1 MTGSQGRNEFLQK
14 QDVSRETLARF
25 DRYAALLEKWN
36 PAINLVS
43 KSTLAEMWTRH
54 LLDSAQIF
62 DLCPPDAQSWA
73 DLGSGGGF
81 PGLVVAILAAER
93 APDLR
98 VTLVES
104 DVRKATFLNTVAREV
119 GVSVMIRPDRIESLS
134 PLASDVLSA
143 RALAPLDQLLS
154 FAARHL
160 APGGLALFPK
170 GASYAD
176 ELAKARANWA
186 FSVEET
192 QSKTDPN
199 AVILGIKGLAHV

>member
-1 MTGSQGRNEFLQK
+1 MTDARGRSEFLEK
-14 QDVSRETLARF
+14 QNVSRETLARL

-43 KSTLAEMWTRH
+43 KSTLADLWTRH
-54 LLDSAQIF
+54 FLDSAQIF
-62 DLCPPDAQSWA
+62 DLCPPGARVWA

-81 PGLVVAILAAER
+81 PGLVIAILAAGR
-93 APDLR
+93 AAGIR

-119 GVSVMIRPDRIESLS
+119 GVAVDIRPERIELLP
-134 PLASDVLSA
+134 PLAADVLSA
-143 RALAPLDQLLS
+143 RALAPLDQLLA

-160 APGGLALFPK
+160 DVGGVALFSK
-170 GASYAD
+170 GAAHAD
-176 ELAKARANWA
+176 ELAKARLNWA

>member
-1 MTGSQGRNEFLQK
+1 M
-14 QDVSRETLARF
+14 ARL
-25 DRYAALLEKWN
+25 DLYSALLEKWN
-36 PAINLVS
+36 PVINLVS
-43 KSTLAEMWTRH
+43 KSTLAETWTRH
-54 LLDSAQIF
+54 FLDSAQIF
-62 DLCPPDAQSWA
+62 DLCPQNAQSWA

-81 PGLVVAILAAER
+81 PGLVIAILGAER
-93 APDLR
+93 VPNLR

-119 GVSVMIRPDRIESLS
+119 GVSVAIRPDRIESLP

-160 APGGLALFPK
+160 AAGGVALFPK

-176 ELAKARANWA
+176 ELAKARENWA

-199 AVILGIKGLAHV
+199 AVILGIKGFAHV